1 MSILKN
7 LRFDRVCGRAAA
19 AMGVCVG
26 ILLLCGAFRDSI
38 AASVIGDIAA
48 CVIISLYACA
58 FAYAA
63 CNALAEE
70 AAGYGEFVLRS
81 GHIVCASCAAA
92 QAVKLFFLLLPCQ
105 GAELAGGVVLIAD
118 AAISWIFPMIVVR
131 GRRAAFLASVTDK
144 LGVASGSVFEKKIFG
159 RY

>member
-7 LRFDRVCGRAAA
+7 LKFDRVCGKAAA
-19 AMGVCVG
+19 AMAVCVG
-26 ILLLCGAFRDSI
+26 VLLLCGAFRENI
-38 AASVIGDIAA
+38 AVLAVGDIAA
-48 CVIISLYACA
+48 CSVISLYACT

-70 AAGYGEFVLRS
+70 TASYGEFVLRS

-92 QAVKLFFLLLPCQ
+92 QAVKLFFLLLPCP
-105 GAELAGGVVLIAD
+105 GAELVGGMVILAD
-118 AAISWIFPMIVVR
+118 AAVSWFFPMRVLKR
-131 GRRAAFLASVTDK
+131 QRAAFSERFKDK
-144 LGVASGSVFEKKIFG
+144 PGLSRGSILENKIFG

>member
-7 LRFDRVCGRAAA
+7 LRFDRVCQKAAA
-19 AMGVCVG
+19 AMGVCVVV
-26 ILLLCGAFRDSI
+26 LLLCGAFRENI
-38 AASVIGDIAA
+38 AALVTGDIAA
-48 CVIISLYACA
+48 CAVISLYACT

-92 QAVKLFFLLLPCQ
+92 QAVKLFFLLLPCR
-105 GAELAGGVVLIAD
+105 GAELAGWVVLIAD
-118 AAISWIFPMIVVR
+118 AVISWIFPMIVVK
-131 GRRAAFLASVTDK
+131 GRRAAFLANVKDKPGVTP
-144 LGVASGSVFEKKIFG
+144 GSVFEKKIFG